1 MSKIRFFK
9 ASFASYVV
17 LMYTEFEGFFT
28 YKDIRRGKFTMR
40 KATGSLKSHV
50 NEIAVYDQ
58 PVCDDKEPQFKKET
72 DNRVLSMQRTND
84 SGRISESGQ
93 QHNNQ

>member
-58 PVCDDKEPQFKKET
+58 PVCDDKEPQFKK
-72 DNRVLSMQRTND
+72 NR
-84 SGRISESGQ
+84 Q
-93 QHNNQ
+93 QSAIYVENKRQWKNLRKWSIA

>member
-28 YKDIRRGKFTMR
+28 YKDIRREKFTMC

-58 PVCDDKEPQFKKET
+58 PVCDDKEPQFKKK
-72 DNRVLSMQRTND
+72 NR
-84 SGRISESGQ
+84 Q
-93 QHNNQ
+93 QSAIYVENKRQWKNLRKWSTA